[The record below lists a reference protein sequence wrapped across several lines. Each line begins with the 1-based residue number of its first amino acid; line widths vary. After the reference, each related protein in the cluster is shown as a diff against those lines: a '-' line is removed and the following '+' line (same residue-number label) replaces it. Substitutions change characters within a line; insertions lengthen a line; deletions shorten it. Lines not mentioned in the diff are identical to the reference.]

1 MTDVLPAR
9 AVRGGRDWTL
19 YLGDCLDI
27 MREMQGR
34 FAHCITDPPYEEEAH
49 TKARRSLKHAA
60 QKRGVDNR
68 GEVRRIDAPLEISFS
83 AMTTQDRALASELIA
98 DRVDGWVLA
107 FCQIEAVGLW
117 RHTMDSA
124 GLDWVRG
131 GVWIKPNGTPQFTGD
146 RPGQGFESLALA
158 SNAPDVDEDDGDWG
172 SSIAIA
178 HRPGRK
184 KWNGGGRHAVWT
196 FPLEHN
202 AGGGGKAEHPTI
214 KPLALM
220 LALIADFTQPGD
232 TVIDPFAGSGTTGVA
247 CLRLGR
253 KFVGIE
259 RDEKFFALAT
269 ERLSAEERGS
279 DVESARA
286 GQTSIFD
293 ALGSIDS

>member
-49 TKARRSLKHAA
+49 TKARRSLKA

-131 GVWIKPNGTPQFTGD
+131 DVWIKPNGTPQFTGD
-146 RPGQGFESLALA
+146 RPGQGFESLA
-158 SNAPDVDEDDGDWG
+158 
-172 SSIAIA
+172 IA
-178 HRPGRK
+178 HKPGRK
-184 KWNGGGRHAVWT
+184 RWNGGGQHAVWT

-232 TVIDPFAGSGTTGVA
+232 TILDPYAGSGTTGVA

-259 RDEKFFALAT
+259 RDPKYFELAA
-269 ERLSAEERGS
+269 ERLAAEEAGS
-279 DVESARA
+279 NVAARRA
-286 GQTSIFD
+286 GQLSILD
-293 ALGSIDS
+293 AVGGDR